1 MDRFLCGNDAVSGLN
16 TQGPVVTLPG
26 APRVAVVKLG
36 ALGDALYAFPL
47 VSALKAWRPEAR
59 ITWIIE
65 TRWHDLPRL
74 HPAVDE
80 VVTIDTRGWRLA
92 IRRGQL
98 VTAWR
103 GIAGYSRR
111 VAGRFDVVLDVQGL
125 LKSGVAAW
133 LTGAPVRIG
142 LAPEDC
148 REPLNARFMTHHAAP
163 AGRVHALTR
172 NLGLLG
178 ALGAPIGPPRFDVV
192 PAAADETWAAERLA
206 AHGIERGDR
215 LAALHPGAG
224 HRAKRW
230 ELGRFLALAERL
242 GRLSGVRAVLVAG
255 PEDRAAI
262 EEAAARMAPAPAVIA
277 PPGLGNLAAL
287 LRRCRVVIAGD
298 TGPLHLAA
306 ALGVRTVALY
316 GPSDPVLAAPVGSG
330 HRVIK
335 HPCACGWMPG
345 PFFNRR
351 CVDPPC
357 MAAIGI
363 DEVCDATE
371 QALAAAAVA

>member
-1 MDRFLCGNDAVSGLN
+1 VEEY
-16 TQGPVVTLPG
+16 VVTVPP
-26 APRVAVVKLG
+26 APRVVLVKLG
-36 ALGDALYAFPL
+36 ALGDAVYAFPV

-65 TRWHDLPRL
+65 ARLHDLPRL

-80 VVTIDTRGWRLA
+80 VVTIDTRGWRRA
-92 IRRGQL
+92 ARRGRWA
-98 VTAWR
+98 TAWR
-103 GIAGYSRR
+103 GFAGYYRS
-111 VAGRFDVVLDVQGL
+111 VSGRFDVVLDAQGL
-125 LKSGVAAW
+125 LKSGIAGW

-148 REPLNARFMTHHAAP
+148 REPLSARFLTHHAAP

-178 ALGAPIGPPRFDVV
+178 VLGAPIGSPRFDVV
-192 PAAADETWAAERLA
+192 SAPADETWAAERLA
-206 AHGIERGDR
+206 AHGIDR
-215 LAALHPGAG
+215 SGQVVAIHPGAG
-224 HRAKRW
+224 HPAKRW
-230 ELGRFLALAERL
+230 EFGRFLALAERL
-242 GRLSGVRAVLVAG
+242 GRLPGVRAVLVAG
-255 PEDRAAI
+255 PEDRAAV
-262 EEAAARMAPAPAVIA
+262 EEAVTRMAPPPVVIA
-277 PPGLGNLAAL
+277 PPGLGALAAL
-287 LRRCRVVIAGD
+287 LRRSRVVIAGD

-306 ALGVRTVALY
+306 ALGVKTVALY
-316 GPSDPVLAAPVGSG
+316 GPSDPVLAAPVGTG

-335 HPCACGWMPG
+335 HPCSCGWTPG

-363 DEVCDATE
+363 DEVVDAVEKQLTAHSS
-371 QALAAAAVA
+371 Q

>member
-1 MDRFLCGNDAVSGLN
+1 MPTSSANAR
-16 TQGPVVTLPG
+16 PVVG
-26 APRVAVVKLG
+26 SAPRIAVVKLG
-36 ALGDALYAFPL
+36 ALGDGLYTFPV
-47 VSALKAWRPEAR
+47 VSALKAFRPRAT
-59 ITWIIE
+59 ITWVVE
-65 TRWHDLPRL
+65 ERLRDLPRL

-80 VVTIDTRGWRLA
+80 IVTIDTRGWRLA
-92 IRRGQL
+92 ARRGRWA
-98 VTAWR
+98 TAWR
-103 GIAGYSRR
+103 GIAGYYRS

-142 LAPEDC
+142 FAPEDC
-148 REPLNARFMTHHAAP
+148 REPLSARLMTHHAAP

-178 ALGAPIGPPRFDVV
+178 ALGAPIGPPRVDVV
-192 PAAADETWAAERLA
+192 PAPADETWAAERLA
-206 AHGIERGDR
+206 AHGIERDDQ
-215 LAALHPGAG
+215 LAAIHPGAG
-224 HRAKRW
+224 HPAKRW
-230 ELGRFLALAERL
+230 AFGRFLSLAERL
-242 GRLSGVRAVLVAG
+242 GRVPGVRAVLVAG
-255 PEDRAAI
+255 PEDRAAV
-262 EEAAARMAPAPAVIA
+262 EEAATRMASPPAVIA
-277 PPGLGNLAAL
+277 PPSLGNLAAL

-316 GPSDPVLAAPVGSG
+316 GPSDPVLAAPVGTG

-335 HPCACGWMPG
+335 YPCACGWTPG

-363 DEVCDATE
+363 DEVCDVTE

>member
-1 MDRFLCGNDAVSGLN
+1 MLTPAANAR
-16 TQGPVVTLPG
+16 PVVG
-26 APRVAVVKLG
+26 SAPRIAVVKLG
-36 ALGDALYAFPL
+36 ALGDALYAFPV
-47 VSALKAWRPEAR
+47 VSALKAFRPRAT
-59 ITWIIE
+59 ITWVVE
-65 TRWHDLPRL
+65 ERLRDLPLL

-92 IRRGQL
+92 VRRGRWP
-98 VTAWR
+98 TAWQ
-103 GIAGYSRR
+103 GLSGYYRR

-125 LKSGVAAW
+125 LKSGVAAR
-133 LTGAPVRIG
+133 LTRAPLRIG
-142 LAPEDC
+142 FSPEDC
-148 REPLNARFMTHHAAP
+148 REPLSARFMTLHAAP

-172 NLGLLG
+172 NLGLLA
-178 ALGAPIGPPRFDVV
+178 ALGVPIGPPQFDVV
-192 PAAADETWAAERLA
+192 PAPADEAWAEERVA
-206 AHGIERGDR
+206 ALGIVRGDH
-215 LAALHPGAG
+215 LVAIHPGAG

-230 ELGRFLALAERL
+230 EFGRFLALAERL
-242 GRLSGVRAVLVAG
+242 GRVPGIRAVLVAG
-255 PEDRAAI
+255 PEDRARV
-262 EEAAARMAPAPAVIA
+262 EEAAVRMVPSPAVIA
-277 PPGLGNLAAL
+277 PPGLGKLAAL

-316 GPSDPVLAAPVGSG
+316 GPSDPILAAPVGSG

-335 HPCACGWMPG
+335 HPCACGWTPG

-371 QALAAAAVA
+371 QALSAAVVA